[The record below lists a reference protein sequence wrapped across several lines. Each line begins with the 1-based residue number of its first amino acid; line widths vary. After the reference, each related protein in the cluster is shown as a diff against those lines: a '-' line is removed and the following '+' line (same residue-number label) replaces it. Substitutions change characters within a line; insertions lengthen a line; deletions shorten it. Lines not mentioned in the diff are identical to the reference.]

1 MRSEELAYEI
11 RENAIK
17 MVNHAHASHLGGILS
32 CADAIAVLY
41 AEVAHINPKNPKDP
55 KRDRIVLSKGHNGAA
70 VYVALAK
77 MGFFDEELLK
87 TYGDN
92 GGMFSCHISHKEVPG
107 VEVSTGSLGQGV
119 CMACGFAIAAK
130 RKKEAHKIYAIVGD
144 GECDEGSVW
153 EMALLAAQEKLD
165 NFTVIIDRNYQ
176 QAMGRIEEVIN
187 TEPFADKWKAFGWT
201 VVDVEDGNN
210 HEQLRKAF
218 EVDSNGKPKVIIART
233 IKGKGV
239 SFMEDNLLW
248 HYRDPQGEDYENALK
263 EVEEKYAKSCNR

>member
-1 MRSEELAYEI
+1 
-11 RENAIK
+11 

-239 SFMEDNLLW
+239 SFMENQAGW
-248 HYRDPQGEDYENALK
+248 HGKAPNDEEFKIAMADLEKAGEALCQK
-263 EVEEKYAKSCNR
+263 

>member
-1 MRSEELAYEI
+1 
-11 RENAIK
+11 
-17 MVNHAHASHLGGILS
+17 
-32 CADAIAVLY
+32 
-41 AEVAHINPKNPKDP
+41 
-55 KRDRIVLSKGHNGAA
+55 
-70 VYVALAK
+70 
-77 MGFFDEELLK
+77 
-87 TYGDN
+87 
-92 GGMFSCHISHKEVPG
+92 
-107 VEVSTGSLGQGV
+107 
-119 CMACGFAIAAK
+119 MACGFAIAAK